1 MSISPDGLF
10 QYGGQ
15 PVGGFLWASP
25 WSKVYFVDGYG
36 GKAGNSGERPDDA
49 LSTIA
54 AATAKAATGDVIYI
68 RPLDYAIG
76 HGVERYSEDVSITMT
91 NTGYNHAGT
100 TSYPLVQPSNISI
113 IGCAHKTNP
122 QYAVRWKP
130 ATATALT
137 NTSPNLHVENIGFFA
152 EDLKAVSLLSNN
164 TTDTQR
170 GIDGTS
176 FYNCEIRGG
185 GITAADGGTALTFDH
200 CVFLPKYNGEVD
212 NAFTYTCSV
221 GPGRHLTIRNCEF
234 KEGNG
239 TACDGPMIILTGTIT
254 EVLIRDCH
262 FPQEPTGNAYITG
275 TSTTVEGIVS
285 NCYFAHA
292 NMAAGTGIAATG
304 LFQVGCYD
312 EVGLLA

>member
-1 MSISPDGLF
+1 MTISPDGLF

-36 GKAGNSGERPDDA
+36 GAAGNSGERPDDA

-54 AATAKAATGDVIYI
+54 AATAKATTGDVIYI
-68 RPLDYAIG
+68 RPLDYSIG

-100 TSYPLVQPSNISI
+100 TSYPLCQPSNISI

-122 QYAVRWKP
+122 GYAVRWKP

-152 EDLKAVSLLSNN
+152 EDLLAVSLLSNG

-176 FYNCEIRGG
+176 FYNCEIKGG
-185 GITAADGGTALTFDH
+185 GMTVADGGTCLTLDH
-200 CVFLPKYNGEVD
+200 CRFAPKYNGEVD
-212 NAFTYTCSV
+212 NAFTYTCNTS
-221 GPGRHLTIRNCEF
+221 PGRLLTIRNCEF
-234 KEGNG
+234 FDGNG
-239 TACDGPMIILTGTIT
+239 TVCDDQWITLTGTIT
-254 EVLIRDCH
+254 EVLIRDCY
-262 FPQEPTGNAYITG
+262 FGQVPTGNAYIVAAAG
-275 TSTTVEGIVS
+275 VEGLIA
-285 NCYFAHA
+285 NCYFA
-292 NMAAGTGIAATG
+292 AADGSTTAIEQGG
-304 LFQVGCYD
+304 LFTVACYD
-312 EVGLLA
+312 VTSSDVL